1 MDRRAF
7 LALMGAGA
15 VAACS
20 QANPPQGELVLIP
33 NDWEFLSGSDYRLSV
48 LIASSAHNG
57 APLPLTAPVT
67 LRVGPEKGAL
77 GPELKTVIH
86 TQGSAPNYALTSHRF
101 DAPGTYNIEAT
112 YRTRRVMLPVQVIE
126 PSASSTPVVGAKM
139 IRTPTP
145 TVTAPLG
152 VNPVCTAQPPCPFH
166 AVSLDAALDAHKP
179 IALLFAT
186 PALCQSR
193 FCGPVLDNLVAVHQ
207 AYADRVT
214 FIHCEIYTDL
224 TGQKGVA
231 AVDKFG
237 LQHEPMLYMADES
250 GVIKVRIDNLFDRA
264 EARDALRTA
273 FGP

>member
-33 NDWEFLSGSDYRLSV
+33 NDWEFLSGSDYRLAV
-48 LIASSAHNG
+48 LIASSARNG

-67 LRVGPEKGAL
+67 LRVGPEKGPL
-77 GPELKTVIH
+77 GPVLKTVIH
-86 TQGSAPNYALTSHRF
+86 TQGNAPNYALTSHRF
-101 DAPGTYNIEAT
+101 DTPGTYNIEAT
-112 YRTRRVMLPVQVIE
+112 YRTRRVTLPVEVID
-126 PSASSTPVVGAKM
+126 PSASATPVVGAKL

-145 TVTAPLG
+145 TVAAPIG

-179 IALLFAT
+179 IVLLFAT

-224 TGQKGVA
+224 TGQKGVP

-237 LQHEPMLYMADES
+237 LQHEPMLYMADEA